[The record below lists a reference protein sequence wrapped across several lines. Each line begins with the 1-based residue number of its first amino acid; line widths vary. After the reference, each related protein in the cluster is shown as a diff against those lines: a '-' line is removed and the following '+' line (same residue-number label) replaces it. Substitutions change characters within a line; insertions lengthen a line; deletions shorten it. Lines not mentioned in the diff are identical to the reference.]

1 MMKDAFYRPTWVE
14 ISLDALRDN
23 ITGFQKT
30 LPESI
35 AIMAVVKADAYG
47 HGAVRVSK
55 EAIACGVNYLGV
67 AFLDEAL
74 ELRNAGITAP
84 IFVLGYTPP
93 EGLAIAL
100 EQDITINVY
109 SREVLDA
116 LKALG
121 ESGADEEKTADICRD
136 GIGEGAGAGVSASA
150 SARTDSFSRKLK
162 IHIKLDTGMGRLGLH
177 SERDAIAFI
186 DEALALPGV
195 EVEGLFTHYAK
206 ADETDKTYTL
216 EQYRRFERVV
226 NHFRGQNVAFR
237 YLHTGNSAAA
247 IDLPELTYNM
257 VRLGISMY
265 GMYPSNEVNEGKFAL
280 KPVLSLKTGIVNLK
294 TLPPNSGVSYG
305 TIYHTKRDEQIATL
319 PIGYADG
326 YSRMLTGK
334 AEALIAGRRVP
345 VVGTICMDQ
354 CMIDVTGIDSVKPG
368 DEIVLIGEQAGERI
382 TVEDIAKKLGT
393 INYEI
398 TCMISHRVAK
408 VYISGGKRVE
418 LVNLLMRHRY

>member
-177 SERDAIAFI
+177 TERDAIAFI

-216 EQYRRFERVV
+216 EQ
-226 NHFRGQNVAFR
+226 
-237 YLHTGNSAAA
+237 
-247 IDLPELTYNM
+247 
-257 VRLGISMY
+257 
-265 GMYPSNEVNEGKFAL
+265 
-280 KPVLSLKTGIVNLK
+280 
-294 TLPPNSGVSYG
+294 
-305 TIYHTKRDEQIATL
+305 
-319 PIGYADG
+319 
-326 YSRMLTGK
+326 
-334 AEALIAGRRVP
+334 
-345 VVGTICMDQ
+345 
-354 CMIDVTGIDSVKPG
+354 
-368 DEIVLIGEQAGERI
+368 
-382 TVEDIAKKLGT
+382 
-393 INYEI
+393 
-398 TCMISHRVAK
+398 
-408 VYISGGKRVE
+408 
-418 LVNLLMRHRY
+418 